1 MCLKILKARWG
12 KKYEKKVCKYCAWR
26 IFGDSYCSCRDRRCG
41 KDVSV
46 LSKIAI
52 ICAMILL
59 IINSLYD
66 IKEGKDKV
74 YCVII
79 IVIAVLAIITNIAS
93 IVMGIMGIQ

>member
-1 MCLKILKARWG
+1 MKRKYVNIALGVFLAIVILLAVIG
-12 KKYEKKVCKYCAWR
+12 AAG
-26 IFGDSYCSCRDRRCG
+26 I
-41 KDVSV
+41 DVSV

-59 IINSLYD
+59 VINSLYD

-74 YCVII
+74 FCIII